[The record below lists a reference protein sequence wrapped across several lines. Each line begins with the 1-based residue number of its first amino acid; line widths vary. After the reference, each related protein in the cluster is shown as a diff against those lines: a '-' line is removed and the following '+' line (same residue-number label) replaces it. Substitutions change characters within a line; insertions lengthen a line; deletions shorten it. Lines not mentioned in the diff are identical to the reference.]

1 MNPDHKS
8 AADDEIDLLDL
19 LVTLAENIKL
29 LILAPLTAGLL
40 AFVMMSSSIAIFES
54 SFILQYQKKV
64 GLIDKP
70 IDLLT
75 ITQLNELVTSPAVL
89 ADTAKAQKTNGQE
102 DWAILLK
109 QPGAIT
115 ARVQRNT
122 SQVQVTVKG
131 PNPQTAQAMAQALL
145 KATLENS
152 QPKSE
157 ALKVLQTA
165 AEKDQAALANARLL
179 EFRISNALNDS
190 KGIDPIMAQAYTTL
204 LGTMSNLTLAV
215 ELSQLKIQG
224 LTETE
229 VISQPTLP
237 NAPATT
243 KRTLVTAIAVLATG
257 FALLLW
263 VFMRKALQDASL
275 DPVSASK
282 IARIRQALGIKL
294 RD

>member
-1 MNPDHKS
+1 MPPDHTP
-8 AADDEIDLLDL
+8 AAGEETDLLDF

-40 AFVMMSSSIAIFES
+40 AFVMMSFSNAVFES
-54 SFILQYQKKV
+54 SFILQFQKKV

-109 QPGAIT
+109 QPGAVT
-115 ARVQRNT
+115 AQVQRNT

-131 PNPQTAQAMAQALL
+131 PSHQTAQAMAQALL

-152 QPKSE
+152 QPKGE
-157 ALKVLQTA
+157 VLKVLQTA
-165 AEKDQAALANARLL
+165 AEKNKAALARARQL
-179 EFRISNALNDS
+179 ESRISNALNDN
-190 KGIDPIMAQAYTTL
+190 KGVDPIMVQAYYTL
-204 LGTMSNLTLAV
+204 MGTMPNLTLAV

-243 KRTLVTAIAVLATG
+243 KRTLVTAIAVLATV

-275 DPVSASK
+275 DPVSAAK